1 MCFYYL
7 QIQRF
12 YINKKKVLATLGQLR
27 LHSYM
32 IKAREEINDGEAM
45 GRDAFLTEIVG
56 MVIIAVG
63 GSLFQRWHSRTL
75 DVKTSSA

>member
-1 MCFYYL
+1 
-7 QIQRF
+7 
-12 YINKKKVLATLGQLR
+12 
-27 LHSYM
+27 
-32 IKAREEINDGEAM
+32 M

-75 DVKTSSA
+75 DVKTSSAWAKTLQGSLRTTCPHAAAANTCAHAEWNVRQVELRG